1 METKQTILKHFWIVN
16 KAICFKNFVYDVTV
30 LVYLQQKIWIVYSG
44 NMSCLKLKSA
54 SFFPEDQHV
63 NKKMCAPLI
72 NVYFN
77 SF

>member
-54 SFFPEDQHV
+54 SFFP
-63 NKKMCAPLI
+63 
-72 NVYFN
+72 
-77 SF
+77 